1 MKWQSLLAAAV
12 ICISCKKDA
21 PPPATATPGAQQA
34 LTPAQLD
41 TMRRDSIFA
50 AASDSMEAA
59 MARVD
64 SQTFKTI
71 ADSMSL
77 LETRL
82 KSDSSPT
89 DAAPTLLRL
98 GELKERANS
107 WMILNGSGRSTGAE
121 YAKAHSDEYGYF
133 DPDGRFYYNGRQ
145 WRDLLTRFPQSSLAD
160 SARWYLAHLQRGHGD

>member
-1 MKWQSLLAAAV
+1 MKWQTLAVLLV
-12 ICISCKKDA
+12 LGWSCKKDA
-21 PPPATATPGAQQA
+21 PAPPPATPGTPQV

-50 AASDSMEAA
+50 AASDSMEAT

-64 SQTFKTI
+64 SQAFKTI

-89 DAAPTLLRL
+89 DAALTLLLL
-98 GELKERANS
+98 GELKEKANR
-107 WMILNGSGRSTGAE
+107 WMILNGSGSSTGAE
-121 YAKAHSDEYGYF
+121 YAKAHGDEYGYF
-133 DPDGRFYYNGRQ
+133 DPDGRYYYNGHQ
-145 WRDLLTRFPQSSLAD
+145 WRDLLTRFPQSRLAD
-160 SARWYLAHLQRGHGD
+160 SARWYLAHMERGHGD